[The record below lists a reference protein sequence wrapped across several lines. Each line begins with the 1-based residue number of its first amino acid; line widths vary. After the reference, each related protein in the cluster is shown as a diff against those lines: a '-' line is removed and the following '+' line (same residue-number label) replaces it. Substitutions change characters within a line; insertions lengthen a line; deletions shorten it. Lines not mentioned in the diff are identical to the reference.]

1 MNGIANHSLFMMDKC
16 LQADR
21 LRAGKEQLVFQME
34 DLPREIKI
42 LAMEWGW
49 NDPEV
54 LDRIDIHMNSKKSNI
69 F

>member
-1 MNGIANHSLFMMDKC
+1 MNGVANHPLFMMDEC
-16 LQADR
+16 LGADR
-21 LRAGKEQLVFQME
+21 LRAVKEQLVFQVE

-49 NDPEV
+49 DDPEV
-54 LDRIDIHMNSKKSNI
+54 LDRIDTHMNSKKSNI

>member
-1 MNGIANHSLFMMDKC
+1 MNGVANHQLCMMDEC
-16 LQADR
+16 LEADR
-21 LRAGKEQLVFQME
+21 LRAAKKQLVFQVA

-49 NDPEV
+49 DDPEV
-54 LDRIDIHMNSKKSNI
+54 LDRIDTHINSKNSSI